1 MPFSE
6 ARDNSKV
13 EDENSPPA
21 LGGCVGGCLGSCVG
35 GCSGGDS
42 SDLDLG
48 DDLSDD
54 TRDSTSDDDHGDDPS
69 GGANLS
75 GGNQSRRFLTW
86 RRSQASTCDGNEASE
101 GGVVLEVGLGEVT
114 EERGVVGH
122 HRNIRKVFT
131 NTRERWRQQNVSGA
145 FAELRRLVPTH
156 PPDKKLSK
164 NEILRLAIK
173 YINLLNSVLEW
184 QRRQD
189 DSFYPT
195 HDQDN
200 CNNNNSSSN
209 NNNRRNGTVLSS
221 GNGQRGSPLSPRETC
236 ISIDTSLRFRHHLHR
251 SSSPQSPESPPPT
264 SSTSSSSSSPSPLS
278 YSSPSVA
285 LPRPSPIPITHY
297 SIPSS
302 TATLT
307 SPATSPR
314 PHASST
320 TSRVISP
327 PPEEGSQSTA
337 ARFHPYVLA
346 VRVRPG
352 LTLLHPQAK

>member
-1 MPFSE
+1 MP
-6 ARDNSKV
+6 
-13 EDENSPPA
+13 
-21 LGGCVGGCLGSCVG
+21 
-35 GCSGGDS
+35 
-42 SDLDLG
+42 
-48 DDLSDD
+48 
-54 TRDSTSDDDHGDDPS
+54 T
-69 GGANLS
+69 
-75 GGNQSRRFLTW
+75 
-86 RRSQASTCDGNEASE
+86 ASTCDGNEASD
-101 GGVVLEVGLGEVT
+101 GGVVLEVGLGEVS

-189 DSFYPT
+189 DSFYPP

-200 CNNNNSSSN
+200 CNNNNNSSSN

-221 GNGQRGSPLSPRETC
+221 GNGQRGSPLSPRDAC

-251 SSSPQSPESPPPT
+251 PSSPQSPESPPPT
-264 SSTSSSSSSPSPLS
+264 SSTS
-278 YSSPSVA
+278 
-285 LPRPSPIPITHY
+285 
-297 SIPSS
+297 
-302 TATLT
+302 
-307 SPATSPR
+307 
-314 PHASST
+314 
-320 TSRVISP
+320 VISP
-327 PPEEGSQSTA
+327 PPEEGAQSTA

-352 LTLLHPQAK
+352 LTLLHPQAKIPEGEREKIDRYVELKRELKRIWNCREIKILPIVIGAFGTISTRFHSWFTQISQDLQFDLLQKLAN

>member
-1 MPFSE
+1 MVELKKAQAAGEF
-6 ARDNSKV
+6 AFFRGTRLAQNIKV

-21 LGGCVGGCLGSCVG
+21 LGGCVGGCLGGCVG

-42 SDLDLG
+42 KSPLPHLASVPRCAKAWPG
-48 DDLSDD
+48 RAVKV
-54 TRDSTSDDDHGDDPS
+54 T
-69 GGANLS
+69 
-75 GGNQSRRFLTW
+75 
-86 RRSQASTCDGNEASE
+86 SQAREQRGCLRDVHKCLRDTSTCDGNEASD
-101 GGVVLEVGLGEVT
+101 GGVVLEVGLGEAN

-189 DSFYPT
+189 DA
-195 HDQDN
+195 
-200 CNNNNSSSN
+200 
-209 NNNRRNGTVLSS
+209 
-221 GNGQRGSPLSPRETC
+221 GNGQRGSPLSPREAC
-236 ISIDTSLRFRHHLHR
+236 IAASTTSLRYRHHLHR
-251 SSSPQSPESPPPT
+251 PSSPQ
-264 SSTSSSSSSPSPLS
+264 
-278 YSSPSVA
+278 
-285 LPRPSPIPITHY
+285 
-297 SIPSS
+297 
-302 TATLT
+302 
-307 SPATSPR
+307 
-314 PHASST
+314 
-320 TSRVISP
+320 VISP
-327 PPEEGSQSTA
+327 PPEEGPQSTA